1 MQADECQFYTRH
13 FSLAKVGEEGQQRL
27 KQSRALSFAALQF
40 VVITCYYASPRLGK
54 NKQQCMLSTIQLR
67 ILG

>member
-13 FSLAKVGEEGQQRL
+13 FNLAEVGEAGQQRL
-27 KQSRALSFAALQF
+27 KQSRALSFVALQF
-40 VVITCYYASPRLGK
+40 LVIICYHASSRLGK
-54 NKQQCMLSTIQLR
+54 NRQQCTRNTIQLR